1 MGLFGSIHCAVMCGP
16 LLIAV
21 QGGQAVSWKQTFNKL
36 LYQCGRILTY
46 GCIGLLLGL
55 IGNLAVIQ
63 GGQQFLSITT
73 GAVLIALGIFYL
85 VGKKSSAVA
94 QFQTKAIQPLVKVM
108 GKWLYRPGGSLV
120 AGVLNGLLPCGMV
133 YMALASAMN
142 ADGIANSFSFMV
154 LFGLGTLP
162 LMLVF
167 SFAAH
172 IPKRYMKG
180 KFTRVL
186 ILLYLLMGIWFILR
200 GAGLDIPYLSPLIHI
215 DGAIDCA

>member
-1 MGLFGSIHCAVMCGP
+1 MTYHYLAFFMGLFGSIHCAVMCGP

-108 GKWLYRPGGSLV
+108 GKWLV
-120 AGVLNGLLPCGMV
+120 ALRDGLYGTGICHECGWDSQQFFL
-133 YMALASAMN
+133 Y
-142 ADGIANSFSFMV
+142 
-154 LFGLGTLP
+154 GTFWIGNITP
-162 LMLVF
+162 HACF
-167 SFAAH
+167 FIRRAY
-172 IPKRYMKG
+172 PK
-180 KFTRVL
+180 T
-186 ILLYLLMGIWFILR
+186 LYER
-200 GAGLDIPYLSPLIHI
+200 
-215 DGAIDCA
+215 